1 MIEKILVAFDSSEPA
16 NKALDFAVDI
26 AEKYSAELLI
36 LSVIQPTITP
46 VLEYPQLGVTAPP
59 PVAISSYI
67 KEVKD
72 RHRKIIS
79 EAYKRIKKTKPNLK
93 VSTKLLEGRP
103 SDTIVETAEQGN
115 FSLIVIGS
123 QGLGGVKKF
132 LLGSV
137 SDRVADEAIC
147 PVLIVK

>member
-26 AEKYSAELLI
+26 AEKYSAEILI
-36 LSVIQPTITP
+36 LSVIQPAITP
-46 VLEYPQLGVTAPP
+46 VLQYPQLGVPAPP
-59 PVAISSYI
+59 PVAMSPYI

-72 RHRKIIS
+72 QHRKIIS
-79 EAYKRIKKTKPNLK
+79 EAKKRIQKTKPNLN
-93 VSTKLLEGRP
+93 VTTKLLEGRP
-103 SDTIVETAEQGN
+103 SDTIVETAEQGK

-137 SDRVADEAIC
+137 SDRVADQARC